1 MNTRLLVCSMVVAAL
16 VSTGP
21 LPAKDK
27 AKATRSKGGKASA
40 AVISA
45 PKPNAGV
52 VVNARQPK
60 APSASVSISFG
71 GSERDVI
78 RGYVV
83 TCDKGKGLPPGLA
96 KKVARGGSLPPG
108 WEKKC
113 VSGQIMA
120 PDIFALCHPLPPEI
134 TIKLPPPPHGTLIV
148 AVHGKV
154 FRLAKAT
161 HEILDVFDVH

>member
-1 MNTRLLVCSMVVAAL
+1 MNTRLILCMVVAAL

-27 AKATRSKGGKASA
+27 AKASKSKGGKA
-40 AVISA
+40 VVSA
-45 PKPNAGV
+45 PAPKAGV
-52 VVNARQPK
+52 VVNARAPK
-60 APSASVSISFG
+60 APSATVSVTFG
-71 GSERDVI
+71 ASERDII
-78 RGYVV
+78 RGYVA

-96 KKVARGGSLPPG
+96 KKVARGGTLPPG

-113 VSGQIMA
+113 VRGQIMA

-134 TIKLPPPPHGTLIV
+134 TIKLPPPPHGCLMV

-154 FRLAKAT
+154 FRLARAT